1 MSVCRSCWFANY
13 VNQEMIYK
21 GEEMNTLRNWYLQRK
36 TIQEL
41 KALPDYILED
51 IGINR
56 YRIEEHV
63 RKHFV
68 PVSKAKRRS
77 IDIRP
82 FLIKPHRIREAV

>member
-1 MSVCRSCWFANY
+1 
-13 VNQEMIYK
+13 MIIYA
-21 GEEMNTLRNWYLQRK
+21 GEEMNTLRNWYLRRR

-56 YRIEEHV
+56 YQIEEHV
-63 RKHFV
+63 QQHFV

-77 IDIRP
+77 MEIRP
-82 FLIKPHRIREAV
+82 LLIKPLRLREAV